1 MKMRAGVVRQSLDDC
16 SRWLDY
22 LSLPETE
29 DTQIRHWL
37 ANLGYGCLEILV
49 QIAPRGLIADIK
61 KRIAV
66 TDIPPGAAWPMILAC
81 ERVHW
86 LLQLTRE
93 QVAVLPSSQL
103 VDVTI
108 LPLNTPSKSSEVA
121 VADLEELLAE
131 DATLVFINE

>member
-29 DTQIRHWL
+29 IVPIRHWL
-37 ANLGYGCLEILV
+37 ANVGYGCLEILA
-49 QIAPRGLIADIK
+49 QIAPKGLIERIQE
-61 KRIAV
+61 RIAV
-66 TDIPPGAAWPMILAC
+66 TDIPPGSAWPIILAC

-93 QVAVLPSSQL
+93 QVALLPSSQL

-108 LPLNTPSKSSEVA
+108 LPLNAPSQSIEVA
-121 VADLEELLAE
+121 IANLEELLTDDAAIVLIAE
-131 DATLVFINE
+131 

>member
-29 DTQIRHWL
+29 DSQIRHWL
-37 ANLGYGCLEILV
+37 ANLGYGCLEILA
-49 QIAPRGLIADIK
+49 QIAHAGLIADIK

-66 TDIPPGAAWPMILAC
+66 ADIPPGKAWPIIFVC

-86 LLQLTRE
+86 LLRLTRE

-103 VDVTI
+103 IDVSI
-108 LPLNTPSKSSEVA
+108 LPLNTPSKSSVVA
-121 VADLEELLAE
+121 VADLEELLA
-131 DATLVFINE
+131 DDPTLVFIAE